1 MVKYGT
7 YLTFL
12 VQEEFLKENPG
23 FSAKELALHL
33 DENADIG
40 LIRRC
45 RRALKELEDLG
56 FLTAVW
62 ERVPGHPH
70 LSIKKYHKK
79 HGEGQRFS

>member
-12 VQEEFLKENPG
+12 VRELFLKENAAY
-23 FSAKELALHL
+23 SAKDLAVAL
-33 DENADIG
+33 DKDADIG

-45 RRALKELEDLG
+45 RRALKELEELG
-56 FLTAVW
+56 FLTSTW

-70 LSIKKYHKK
+70 LTIKKYHKQ
-79 HGEGQRFS
+79 HGEGQKLS

>member
-12 VQEEFLKENPG
+12 VREQFLKENQG
-23 FSAKELALHL
+23 FSAKELALVL
-33 DENADIG
+33 DKKADAG

-45 RRALKELEDLG
+45 RRALKELEDIG
-56 FLTAVW
+56 FLTATW

-70 LSIKKYHKK
+70 LTIKKYSRKD
-79 HGEGQRFS
+79 GEG

>member
-12 VQEEFLKENPG
+12 VREHFLKENRG
-23 FSAKELALHL
+23 YSARELALVL
-33 DENADIG
+33 DKDADT
-40 LIRRC
+40 RMVSRT

-70 LSIKKYHKK
+70 LTIKKYSKK
-79 HGEGQRFS
+79 DGEG